1 MTWCGG
7 CCVIAEYRKTLRQ
20 FVPPPLQGRHNIPS
34 PFGRG
39 LGRGGGQDKKMQQSP
54 SNVGFGNQRL
64 AKPTLLNSLK
74 IKVSPE
80 KAQLIILC
88 FQDDMVF
95 AVVCLIIV

>member
-1 MTWCGG
+1 
-7 CCVIAEYRKTLRQ
+7 
-20 FVPPPLQGRHNIPS
+20 
-34 PFGRG
+34 
-39 LGRGGGQDKKMQQSP
+39 MQQSP

-88 FQDDMVF
+88 FQDDMAF
-95 AVVCLIIV
+95 AVVCSIIV